1 MPPTRLRNQAST
13 DPPEPPTFLTILEF
27 TELLTIS
34 HPMINESEHYDY
46 QRYAILFVDDEAN
59 TRKYFRRLFGEKFRI
74 LEAEDGLQAMTV
86 FREHANEIGIIVTD
100 QRMPNETGVGFLSK
114 IAGDYP
120 DIIKIL
126 STAYS
131 DIDAAIGSVNQGG
144 IFRYITKPW
153 DIPELEVTLRRSMEF
168 FTVKR
173 ERDALLAAKMH
184 AMGNV
189 LLASRLAAFAL
200 APLCARIPCK
210 RAAEAV
216 AAFILA
222 GVAGRKDENGD
233 TNFSNPNWS
242 TLHERQVEL
251 ASALE
256 LRLHESLKPGDLAN
270 RTDALAKALAAGGAA
285 EISTDAGASV
295 ARLRSATDPLP
306 RYLSVLLG
314 RNEDEQTTR
323 HAVNA
328 LAAFIAVYDAGGVIR
343 RIRGEGLTLDI
354 STSDTPAKPSAP
366 GMETA
371 KWLIDDD
378 LLISAALGLF

>member
-1 MPPTRLRNQAST
+1 
-13 DPPEPPTFLTILEF
+13 
-27 TELLTIS
+27 
-34 HPMINESEHYDY
+34 MINESEDYDY

-126 STAYS
+126 STAYA

-153 DIPELEVTLRRSMEF
+153 DIPQLEVTLRRSMEF

-173 ERDALLAAKMH
+173 ERDALLGAKMQ

-200 APLCARIPCK
+200 APVCAGISCK

-216 AAFILA
+216 AAFVQA
-222 GVAGRKDENGD
+222 GVAGRRTGSDGD
-233 TNFSNPNWS
+233 SDIKSPDWTR
-242 TLHERQVEL
+242 LHERQVAL

-256 LRLHESLKPGDLAN
+256 TRLPQALQATDLAA
-270 RTDALAKALAAGGAA
+270 RTAALAEELTAAGADGLT
-285 EISTDAGASV
+285 SASV
-295 ARLRSATDPLP
+295 ATATRFSSSADPMPGL
-306 RYLSVLLG
+306 LDALLG
-314 RNEDEQTTR
+314 RSEDAALTKS
-323 HAVNA
+323 AVRV
-328 LAAFIAVYDAGGVIR
+328 LASFMAVYDAGGMIR
-343 RIRGEGLTLDI
+343 RVRGEGITLDV
-354 STSDTPAKPSAP
+354 SQSNTPAKPASP
-366 GMETA
+366 GAETA

-378 LLISAALGLF
+378 LLISAALGLL

>member
-1 MPPTRLRNQAST
+1 MTNE
-13 DPPEPPTFLTILEF
+13 PED
-27 TELLTIS
+27 
-34 HPMINESEHYDY
+34 YDY

-59 TRKYFRRLFGEKFRI
+59 TRKYFKRLFGEKFRI
-74 LEAEDGLQAMTV
+74 LEAEDGVQALSV
-86 FREHANEIGIIVTD
+86 FRQHANEIGIIVTD

-114 IAGDYP
+114 ISGDYP

-126 STAYS
+126 STAYA

-153 DIPELEVTLRRSMEF
+153 DIPQLEVTLRRSMEF

-173 ERDALLAAKMH
+173 ERDALLAAKMQ

-216 AAFILA
+216 AAFVLA
-222 GVAGRKDENGD
+222 GVAGRKDENDD
-233 TNFSNPNWS
+233 TTFRSPNWS
-242 TLHERQVEL
+242 TLHERQVDL

-256 LRLHESLKPGDLAN
+256 LRLHESLKPGDLAH
-270 RTDALAKALAAGGAA
+270 RTDMLAQALAAGGADGL
-285 EISTDAGASV
+285 TTGTV
-295 ARLRSATDPLP
+295 ATATRLSSSADPLP

-314 RNEDEQTTR
+314 RNENDETTR
-323 HAVNA
+323 HAVNT
-328 LAAFIAVYDAGGVIR
+328 LAAFMAVYDADGMIR
-343 RIRGEGLTLDI
+343 RIRSEGLALDV
-354 STSDTPAKPSAP
+354 SQSSTPAKPASP
-366 GMETA
+366 GAETA

-378 LLISAALGLF
+378 LLISAALGLL